1 MAEAGPPHKRHKV
14 EGGGGDA
21 EREREGGGVAAAA
34 AAAAGG
40 GEGARGGDTR
50 ISLEV
55 NHFPKTISASAI

>member
-34 AAAAGG
+34 AGGG

-55 NHFPKTISASAI
+55 NHFPKTISAPAI

>member
-21 EREREGGGVAAAA
+21 EREREGGGVAAVG
-34 AAAAGG
+34 GG
-40 GEGARGGDTR
+40 GEGAWGRDAR

>member
-34 AAAAGG
+34 AGG